1 MNIRVWF
8 QVNFENIFL
17 NMRAW
22 FQVIFENKFLYTE
35 VWFHVNFES
44 MFLNMRVWC
53 WPSLINVSFPPT
65 LPTHLFSPAQLENTQ
80 NRIIGRNYKK
90 RPTWK
95 ETIFNVLFV
104 SSHQNSCRTVLLVAM
119 TKNYPC
125 ERRQNLFPCVL
136 HPWKASFEHISSYA
150 SSFIFCTGGWVTVW
164 A

>member
-17 NMRAW
+17 NMRVW

-35 VWFHVNFES
+35 VWFQVNFES

-65 LPTHLFSPAQLENTQ
+65 APTHLFSPAQLENTQ
-80 NRIIGRNYKK
+80 NSIIGRNYKK

-119 TKNYPC
+119 TKNDPC

-150 SSFIFCTGGWVTVW
+150 SSFIFYTGRWVTVW